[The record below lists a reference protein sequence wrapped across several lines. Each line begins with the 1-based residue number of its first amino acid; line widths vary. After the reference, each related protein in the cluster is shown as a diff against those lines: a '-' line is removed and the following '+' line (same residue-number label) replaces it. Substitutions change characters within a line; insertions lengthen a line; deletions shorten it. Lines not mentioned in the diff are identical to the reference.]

1 MQLLNLMAHVMVL
14 VQVMETAITQ
24 PLAPAEPGRGAETE
38 PVYPGEPLH
47 TPCGDT
53 PRRCAAVVFTSTP
66 PSSYFRQTESLPHSA
81 CQSCPC
87 ATAHRDGLTA
97 RPHYWSVPRL
107 RLVRT
112 STTPHVASKCLGTS
126 QRFWAPRYDC
136 PCPITARL
144 RGVVGSCRSETSTAS
159 RSRRAPGATR

>member
-24 PLAPAEPGRGAETE
+24 PLAPSEPGRGAETE
-38 PVYPGEPLH
+38 PVYSGEPLH

-66 PSSYFRQTESLPHSA
+66 PSSSFRQTESLPHSA
-81 CQSCPC
+81 CQRCPC

-97 RPHYWSVPRL
+97 RPHY
-107 RLVRT
+107 
-112 STTPHVASKCLGTS
+112 VASKCRDRDSEHATTPAAVRESLPLAANPHS
-126 QRFWAPRYDC
+126 LAL
-136 PCPITARL
+136 A
-144 RGVVGSCRSETSTAS
+144 RGVFADL
-159 RSRRAPGATR
+159 APCC